1 MNIQRRFM
9 PGDEWLYYK
18 VYAGTGIQEKLL
30 VNEIYMVAA
39 RLYNSHAIDR
49 FFFIRYSDQ
58 EGPHLR
64 LRFRL
69 TDSGHL
75 SEVMLLMQTTLK
87 TYLAN
92 RIVAKIAIDTYQR
105 ELERYGAGNIEH
117 IETLFSVNSWA
128 VLSVHRHHFMQ
139 EEAYWLAGIKL
150 VDDLLDDLGLELEE
164 KYAIYKQLYDVSWK
178 NQPVNTVTNAALSMK
193 YRHNTP
199 AINKRMALPLNYD
212 RAIPWVG
219 REAQQ
224 QALAAIVAN
233 TASDGPS
240 LVKIVSSVIHMC
252 YNRMFPTSQNAIEMV
267 IYYMMHKFYK
277 SRAAQEV
284 AKNKL

>member
-18 VYAGTGIQEKLL
+18 LYTGTGIQEKLL
-30 VNEIYMVAA
+30 VNEIYMVAG

-64 LRFRL
+64 LRFHL
-69 TDSGHL
+69 TDSSHL
-75 SEVMLLMQTTLK
+75 SEIMLQMQTTLK

-92 RIVAKIAIDTYQR
+92 RIVAKIVIDTYQR
-105 ELERYGAGNIEH
+105 ELERYGEGNIWH

-128 VLSVHRHHFMQ
+128 VLNVHRQHFMQ
-139 EEAYWLAGIKL
+139 EAVYWQAGIKL
-150 VDDLLDDLGLELEE
+150 VDDLLDDIGLGLEG
-164 KYAIYKQLYDVSWK
+164 KYAIYKQLYDASWK

-193 YRHNTP
+193 YRQNTP
-199 AINKRMALPLNYD
+199 DINRRMALPLDYD
-212 RAIPWVG
+212 NTIQWVG
-219 REAQQ
+219 REVQQ

-233 TASDGPS
+233 ASSGGPS
-240 LVKIVSSVIHMC
+240 LERIVSSIIHMC

-277 SRAAQEV
+277 SKAAQELT
-284 AKNKL
+284 KTKL